1 MNYYINN
8 VIKLKLFSIK
18 NIFSHFRPLFKKR
31 NIFLKW
37 NQKLFKWPF
46 TLILFIILLLCAV
59 YIFRIFTND
68 DIQSESSDGLKVSD
82 VK

>member
-1 MNYYINN
+1 MDYYTNN
-8 VIKLKLFSIK
+8 LIKLKLFSI
-18 NIFSHFRPLFKKR
+18 NYIFSHFRPLFKKR

-46 TLILFIILLLCAV
+46 TLILFILLQYAV
-59 YIFRIFTND
+59 YIWYIFTND

-82 VK
+82 MK